1 MSIVLNKEGF
11 KYYQDVLPDVP
22 TDVAFS
28 GLTINLAGIEDKYEP
43 IYRKDGKYY
52 FDAGCTSQYYGMVF
66 FKTP

>member
-1 MSIVLNKEGF
+1 MPE
-11 KYYQDVLPDVP
+11 VP

-28 GLTINLAGIEDKYEP
+28 GLTINLAGIENTYEQ